1 MESSVQ
7 RRVEAISRHLLSLP
21 REPSFFL
28 HQVLLNGGKV
38 KNGDAEA
45 VIIGG
50 MVLDIHAIPSVP
62 ANPRTTTPGKVRY
75 VLGGVARNV
84 AECVSKLGAKPFMI
98 SAVGLDMAGKL
109 LLEHWKSAGLSTEG
123 IRKQQDIGTPVVCN
137 ILDINGELAAAVAS
151 VEAIEKF
158 LTPEWIQQFKYS
170 ICSAPI
176 LMVDANL
183 IPPALDASCQ
193 IAAKSS
199 VPVWFEPVSVAKS
212 RRVASVAKYVTV
224 ASPNEDELIAMANA
238 LSCAN
243 VFPPIERG
251 NKDLT
256 ESLFQKLKPAI
267 WLLLEKGIRI
277 IVVTLGSDGVFLCSK
292 GGPSF
297 MNSGLE
303 RLKPYGSCEQ
313 FYKIVTS
320 SCPPHWCGATDSEK
334 DSHLF
339 AVHFPALPASVV
351 RLTGAGDCLVGGMLA
366 SICAGLNLMQS
377 VAVGIAA
384 AKAAVEAETNVPT
397 AFSLASIADDARS
410 VYSAAKVVFSQSML

>member
-21 REPSFFL
+21 REPKFFL

-84 AECVSKLGAKPFMI
+84 AECVSKLGTKPFMI

-137 ILDINGELAAAVAS
+137 ILDIDGELAAAVAS

-183 IPPALDASCQ
+183 IPPALEASCQ

-251 NKDLT
+251 NKDST

-277 IVVTLGSDGVFLCSK
+277 VVVTLGSDGVFLCSK

-297 MNSGLE
+297 MNTDLE

-313 FYKIVTS
+313 FYK
-320 SCPPHWCGATDSEK
+320 
-334 DSHLF
+334 
-339 AVHFPALPASVV
+339 HFLHQLLGSQGLVIAW
-351 RLTGAGDCLVGGMLA
+351 LVGCLLPFA
-366 SICAGLNLMQS
+366 Q
-377 VAVGIAA
+377 V
-384 AKAAVEAETNVPT
+384 
-397 AFSLASIADDARS
+397 
-410 VYSAAKVVFSQSML
+410 